1 MKDCKQG
8 YYFCTKEKKCM
19 PIPSGMRIGYGG
31 WLEPKKKK
39 NGNGKNGNGNGNG
52 HSNGHGN
59 GANGNGNG
67 SNGSGNGGNGGSNGG
82 GVSEAVTDA
91 QLKAQEKAVF
101 ELEKKE
107 ANADRAKAMKKRQ
120 KELGE
125 EKKKGL
131 WDNIHAK
138 RKRGEKPAKPGDKD
152 YPKTLNVEE
161 RIRLPLKLEVP
172 QTNTEFRLGLMF
184 RESLDYDRGMLF
196 IFEEVGQKSFHMK
209 DTRIPLDI
217 AFIKEDGTI
226 ESIKP
231 LNPFTLLPVSSDG
244 DVVSAVEVNRGWF
257 AENNVQEGDALQIGN
272 ATGGL
277 AFEVIDLIKPEPLVP
292 TQQTVEWEDPAEL
305 TEIRRV
311 PNYNKPGNILQIY
324 LAWRGRTMSIQ
335 MFFPSAKKPSRKEV
349 LDQLQKVYPT
359 AKLHSF
365 EVTDYD
371 PQAPLLQTGN

>member
-1 MKDCKQG
+1 
-8 YYFCTKEKKCM
+8 M

-39 NGNGKNGNGNGNG
+39 NGNGKNGNGIGNG
-52 HSNGHGN
+52 HSNGHGI

-371 PQAPLLQTGN
+371 PQAPLLQRGD

>member
-1 MKDCKQG
+1 
-8 YYFCTKEKKCM
+8 M

-67 SNGSGNGGNGGSNGG
+67 SNGSGGNGNGGGNGG
-82 GVSEAVTDA
+82 GVSE
-91 QLKAQEKAVF
+91 
-101 ELEKKE
+101 
-107 ANADRAKAMKKRQ
+107 Q
-120 KELGE
+120 K
-125 EKKKGL
+125 
-131 WDNIHAK
+131 
-138 RKRGEKPAKPGDKD
+138 
-152 YPKTLNVEE
+152 V
-161 RIRLPLKLEVP
+161 IRLPLKLEVP
-172 QTNTEFRLGLMF
+172 QNSTEFHLGLMF
-184 RESLDYDRGMLF
+184 RESLEYNRGMLF
-196 IFEEVGQKSFHMK
+196 VFEEVGPKSFHMK

-217 AFIKEDGTI
+217 AFIKEDGTV
-226 ESIKP
+226 ESIKS

-244 DVVSAVEVNRGWF
+244 VVASALEVNRGWF
-257 AENNVQEGDALQIGN
+257 AENNVEEGDTLQIGN

-311 PNYNKPGNILQIY
+311 PNYNKPGNIIQIY

-371 PQAPLLQTGN
+371 PQAPLLQTGD

>member
-52 HSNGHGN
+52 SYNGNGSSNGNGGGN
-59 GANGNGNG
+59 GGGNGNG
-67 SNGSGNGGNGGSNGG
+67 GGG
-82 GVSEAVTDA
+82 GVSEGVTDA
-91 QLKAQEKAVF
+91 QLKSQEKAVF

-107 ANADRAKAMKKRQ
+107 ANADRAKAMKKRK
-120 KELGE
+120 KELG
-125 EKKKGL
+125 
-131 WDNIHAK
+131 
-138 RKRGEKPAKPGDKD
+138 
-152 YPKTLNVEE
+152 EE
-161 RIRLPLKLEVP
+161 RIRLPLQLEVP
-172 QTNTEFRLGLMF
+172 QTNTEFNLGLMF
-184 RESLDYDRGMLF
+184 RESLEYDRGMLF
-196 IFEEVGQKSFHMK
+196 VFEEAGQKSFHMK

-217 AFIKEDGTI
+217 AFIKEDGVI

-231 LNPFTLLPVSSDG
+231 LNPFTLLPVSSNG
-244 DVVSAVEVNRGWF
+244 EVSAAVEVNRGWF
-257 AENNVQEGDALQIGN
+257 AEHNVEEGDALQIGN

-292 TQQTVEWEDPAEL
+292 TKQTVEWEDPTEL
-305 TEIRRV
+305 TEIRRL
-311 PNYNKPGNILQIY
+311 PNYNKPGNIVQIY

-335 MFFPSAKKPSRKEV
+335 MFFPSAKKPSRIEV

-371 PQAPLLQTGN
+371 PQAPLLQTGD

>member
-1 MKDCKQG
+1 MKECKQG

-31 WLEPKKKK
+31 WLEPKKK
-39 NGNGKNGNGNGNG
+39 NGKNGKNGNGNGNG
-52 HSNGHGN
+52 SH
-59 GANGNGNG
+59 NGNGNG
-67 SNGSGNGGNGGSNGG
+67 IGNGGNGNGGNGNGG
-82 GVSEAVTDA
+82 GG
-91 QLKAQEKAVF
+91 
-101 ELEKKE
+101 
-107 ANADRAKAMKKRQ
+107 NGGGGM
-120 KELGE
+120 GE
-125 EKKKGL
+125 S
-131 WDNIHAK
+131 
-138 RKRGEKPAKPGDKD
+138 
-152 YPKTLNVEE
+152 V
-161 RIRLPLKLEVP
+161 RLPLKLEVP
-172 QTNTEFRLGLMF
+172 QNSTEFRLGLMF
-184 RESLDYDRGMLF
+184 RESLEYDRGMLF
-196 IFEEVGQKSFHMK
+196 VFEEVGQKSFHMK

-244 DVVSAVEVNRGWF
+244 EVASALEVNRGWF
-257 AENNVQEGDALQIGN
+257 TENNVEEGDSLQIGN

-311 PNYNKPGNILQIY
+311 PNYNKPGNIIQIY

-371 PQAPLLQTGN
+371 PQAPLLQRGD

>member
-1 MKDCKQG
+1 
-8 YYFCTKEKKCM
+8 M

-67 SNGSGNGGNGGSNGG
+67 SNGSGGNGNGGGNGG
-82 GVSEAVTDA
+82 GVSE
-91 QLKAQEKAVF
+91 
-101 ELEKKE
+101 
-107 ANADRAKAMKKRQ
+107 Q
-120 KELGE
+120 K
-125 EKKKGL
+125 
-131 WDNIHAK
+131 
-138 RKRGEKPAKPGDKD
+138 
-152 YPKTLNVEE
+152 V
-161 RIRLPLKLEVP
+161 IRLPLKLEVP
-172 QTNTEFRLGLMF
+172 QNSTEFHLGLMF
-184 RESLDYDRGMLF
+184 RESLEYNRGMLF
-196 IFEEVGQKSFHMK
+196 VFEEVGQKSFHMK

-217 AFIKEDGTI
+217 AFIKEDGTV
-226 ESIKP
+226 ESIKS

-244 DVVSAVEVNRGWF
+244 VVASALEVNRGWF
-257 AENNVQEGDALQIGN
+257 AENNVEEGDTLQIGN

-305 TEIRRV
+305 TEIRRL
-311 PNYNKPGNILQIY
+311 PNYNKPGNIIQIY

-371 PQAPLLQTGN
+371 PQAPLLQTGD

>member
-67 SNGSGNGGNGGSNGG
+67 ANGSGNGGNGGSNGG

-101 ELEKKE
+101 ELERKE